1 MSSLKETHD
10 VFSLEEMPGF
20 RIRRL
25 QLIAVAIVLEETQE
39 FGITPVQFSTLTA
52 IQREPGLDQ
61 RNLAR
66 RVELDTSTLG
76 CVIDRL
82 EARGLVVRN
91 NSPCDRRV
99 RLLQITAAGAKLLRE
114 IDPHM
119 HKAQLRMLAPLTAEQ
134 RRDFMNTLQI
144 LIEGNNVLSRAPS
157 RTRSLRS

>member
-1 MSSLKETHD
+1 MSLLTESLD
-10 VFSLEEMPGF
+10 ALSLEEMPGF

-25 QLIAVAIVLEETQE
+25 QLISVAIVLEETQG

-61 RNLAR
+61 RTLAK
-66 RVELDTSTLG
+66 RVGLDTSTLG

-82 EARGLVVRN
+82 EAQGLVVRN

-99 RLLQITAAGAKLLRE
+99 RLLQITAAGVKLLRE

-144 LIEGNNVLSRAPS
+144 LIEANNVQSSASRQS
-157 RTRSLRS
+157 